1 MWNILYRQSG
11 LILFLFFSSS
21 SFCLISSLSVS
32 ASFDLN
38 LLYGLW
44 FTHMSGS
51 AEEDLKWVTSVSRMA
66 VCLPVAI
73 YLFFFFLF
81 YLFQAEVFSSVNRH
95 TEVSVAQ
102 LVVISW
108 ISRWNDRI
116 PWAYPYSVFLY
127 LSNTLSFLPRRH
139 KQKDLRGNLCRNPDN
154 STTGPWCFTK
164 NPSIRYQNCNIP
176 QCSQGKLPVTFCHLY
191 PLNNLQWSCFF
202 IWFLECF
209 LWGKDTFC

>member
-1 MWNILYRQSG
+1 MADFL
-11 LILFLFFSSS
+11 LFFSL
-21 SFCLISSLSVS
+21 FCLTLSLRVS

-38 LLYGLW
+38 LLCGLW

-51 AEEDLKWVTSVSRMA
+51 AEEDLKWVTSVLGWLS
-66 VCLPVAI
+66 VFLFPFI
-73 YLFFFFLF
+73 FFFLSLF
-81 YLFQAEVFSSVNRH
+81 YLFKAEVFSSVNRH

-108 ISRWNDRI
+108 IYRWNDRI
-116 PWAYPYSVFLY
+116 PWAYPHSLFLY

-139 KQKDLRGNLCRNPDN
+139 KQKDLWGNLCRNPDN

-176 QCSQGKLPVTFCHLY
+176 QCSQGKLPFMYLNSKLIEQFAAHL
-191 PLNNLQWSCFF
+191 LFDLIFRFTS
-202 IWFLECF
+202 LR
-209 LWGKDTFC
+209 